1 MTTTVT
7 AITKSAIMALY
18 YRALTDT
25 IGLAAI
31 LLLFALLTAREL
43 LRAADEARWRPAIQA
58 LAAAIRPLVLMFCV
72 IVAARFAVYTLHIHL
87 LR

>member
-7 AITKSAIMALY
+7 AITKSAIMALS

>member
-7 AITKSAIMALY
+7 ALTKSAIMALS

-25 IGLAAI
+25 VGLAAI

-72 IVAARFAVYTLHIHL
+72 IVAARFALYTLHIHI

>member
-7 AITKSAIMALY
+7 AITKSAIMATS

-25 IGLAAI
+25 VGLAAI

-43 LRAADEARWRPAIQA
+43 LRAADGARWRPAIQA
-58 LAAAIRPLVLMFCV
+58 LAAVIRPLVLMFCV
-72 IVAARFAVYTLHIHL
+72 IVGARFAIYTLHI